1 MSTDEHTVPTVPT
14 LRPVLEGKAVPRAR
28 HGLARRALRVLSY
41 ILLGLGVLAFVWAF
55 VIWKWNDPVTAL
67 YTRYEQHRLKVQYVH
82 VQEQALK
89 SIPAIPPTVP
99 IAAEKRQLSLIAGRY
114 RATAK
119 VDSALGRITV
129 PRLHLNMILL
139 NGTDE
144 SSLMRGPGR
153 DPRTY
158 MPGQGQLVYIAGHR
172 TTYLAPFSHI
182 DEMRNGDLVT
192 LSVPYGTFTYR
203 VYTHVIVPA
212 TDLGRLKTFS
222 KDVVVLQA
230 CHPRFFATH
239 RYLVYGRLVH
249 VAPTRGR
256 PYNLS

>member
-1 MSTDEHTVPTVPT
+1 VATDEHTVPTLV
-14 LRPVLEGKAVPRAR
+14 PVLDGKAVPRLR
-28 HGLARRALRVLSY
+28 RGLVRRTLRILSH
-41 ILLGLGVLAFVWAF
+41 ILLTLGVLAFVWAF
-55 VIWKWNDPVTAL
+55 VIWKWSDPFTGL
-67 YTRYEQHRLKVQYVH
+67 YTRYEQGKLRTQYIH
-82 VQEQALK
+82 VQKQALK
-89 SIPAIPPTVP
+89 TLPVIPRTVP
-99 IAAEKRQLSLIAGRY
+99 IAKEKHQLALIAARY
-114 RATAK
+114 RAGAKDDTAI
-119 VDSALGRITV
+119 GRISV

-182 DEMRNGDLVT
+182 DEMKNGDLIT
-192 LSVPYGTFTYR
+192 ISVPYGKFTYR

-212 TDLGRLKTFS
+212 TDLARLNTFG
-222 KDVVVLQA
+222 KDLVVLQA

-256 PYNLS
+256 PYEIS

>member
-1 MSTDEHTVPTVPT
+1 MSTDEHTIPPLV
-14 LRPVLEGKAVPRAR
+14 PVLQRTTMPRLR
-28 HGLARRALRVLSY
+28 NGVRRVLRVLSY
-41 ILLGLGVLAFVWAF
+41 VLLSLGVLAFVWAF
-55 VIWKWNDPVTAL
+55 VIWKWNDPFTAL
-67 YTRYEQHRLKVQYVH
+67 YTRYEQSQLKVQYVH
-82 VQEQALK
+82 TREQALK
-89 SIPAIPPTVP
+89 TIVP
-99 IAAEKRQLSLIAGRY
+99 INPTASISDEKHQVSLNAARY
-114 RATAK
+114 RAAAK
-119 VDSALGRITV
+119 DDTGIGKISV
-129 PRLHLNMILL
+129 PRLHLNMILV

-182 DEMRNGDLVT
+182 DEMRNGDLIT
-192 LSVPYGTFTYR
+192 LTVPYGTFTYR

-212 TDLGRLKTFS
+212 TDLARLKTFG

-256 PYNLS
+256 PYNL

>member
-1 MSTDEHTVPTVPT
+1 MSTDEHTVPT
-14 LRPVLEGKAVPRAR
+14 LGPVLERTAAPRAR
-28 HGLARRALRVLSY
+28 HGFVRRMLRALSY
-41 ILLGLGVLAFVWAF
+41 VLLGLGLLAFVWAF
-55 VIWKWNDPVTAL
+55 VIWKWSDPVTAL
-67 YTRYEQHRLKVQYVH
+67 YTRYEQHQLKSQYVH
-82 VQEQALK
+82 VREKVVK
-89 SIPAIPPTVP
+89 SLPVIPPTVP
-99 IAAEKRQLSLIAGRY
+99 LKVEKHQLTLIANRY
-114 RATAK
+114 RADAKTGTAM
-119 VDSALGRITV
+119 GRIEV

-139 NGTDE
+139 NGTDTG
-144 SSLMRGPGR
+144 SLMRGPGR

-182 DEMRNGDLVT
+182 DEMRNGDLIT
-192 LSVPYGTFTYR
+192 LSVPYGKFTYR

-212 TDLGRLKTFS
+212 TDLGRLKTFG

-249 VAPTRGR
+249 VTPTRGR
-256 PYNLS
+256 PYELS

>member
-1 MSTDEHTVPTVPT
+1 MSTDEHTAPT
-14 LRPVLEGKAVPRAR
+14 LIPVLEAPSVPVPRIR
-28 HGLARRALRVLSY
+28 HRILRRGLRVFSH
-41 ILLGLGVLAFVWAF
+41 ILLTLGVLAFVWAF
-55 VIWKWNDPVTAL
+55 VIWKWNDPITAL
-67 YTRYEQHRLKVQYVH
+67 YTRYEQHNLSAQYKRV
-82 VQEQALK
+82 VERAQQTLPV
-89 SIPAIPPTVP
+89 IPRTTPIPV
-99 IAAEKRQLSLIAGRY
+99 ERHQLALIANRY
-114 RATAK
+114 RADAK
-119 VDSALGRITV
+119 QGSAIGRISV
-129 PRLHLNMILL
+129 PRLHLNMILI

-172 TTYLAPFSHI
+172 TTYLAPFSNI
-182 DEMRNGDLVT
+182 DAMRNGDLIT

-212 TDLGRLKTFS
+212 TDLARLKTFG

-249 VAPTRGR
+249 VTPTRGQ
-256 PYNLS
+256 PFELS

>member
-1 MSTDEHTVPTVPT
+1 M
-14 LRPVLEGKAVPRAR
+14 
-28 HGLARRALRVLSY
+28 
-41 ILLGLGVLAFVWAF
+41 LAFVWAF

-67 YTRYEQHRLKVQYVH
+67 YTRYEQHKLSVQYVH
-82 VQEQALK
+82 VVEQALK
-89 SIPAIPPTVP
+89 TLARDPTPTASIPV
-99 IAAEKRQLSLIAGRY
+99 EKHQLALIANRY
-114 RATAK
+114 RADAK
-119 VDSALGRITV
+119 QRSAIGRISV

-153 DPRTY
+153 DLQTY

-182 DEMRNGDLVT
+182 DEMKNGDLIT

-212 TDLGRLKTFS
+212 TDLARLKTFG

-249 VAPTRGR
+249 VAPTRGQ
-256 PYNLS
+256 PYDLS

>member
-1 MSTDEHTVPTVPT
+1 MSTDEHTVPTLVPVPVGKPVARVHGGLVRRS
-14 LRPVLEGKAVPRAR
+14 LRA
-28 HGLARRALRVLSY
+28 LSY
-41 ILLGLGVLAFVWAF
+41 ILLALGVLAFVWAF
-55 VIWKWNDPVTAL
+55 VIWKWSDPVTAL
-67 YTRYEQHRLKVQYVH
+67 YTRYEQHQLKIQYVH
-82 VQEQALK
+82 VREQAVK
-89 SIPAIPPTVP
+89 SLPPINPTASISDEKHQVSL
-99 IAAEKRQLSLIAGRY
+99 AAAAY
-114 RATAK
+114 RAGAKDNTAI
-119 VDSALGRITV
+119 GRIDV

-182 DEMRNGDLVT
+182 DQMRNGDLIT

-203 VYTHVIVPA
+203 VYTHVIVAA
-212 TDLGRLKTFS
+212 TDLGRLKTFG
-222 KDVVVLQA
+222 KDVVILQA

-256 PYNLS
+256 PYQLS